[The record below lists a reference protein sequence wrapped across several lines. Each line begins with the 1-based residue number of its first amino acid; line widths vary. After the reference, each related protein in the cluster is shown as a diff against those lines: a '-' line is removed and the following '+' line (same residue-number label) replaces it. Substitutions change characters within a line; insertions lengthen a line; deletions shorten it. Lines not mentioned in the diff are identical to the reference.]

1 LSRVFGTSL
10 PDLFRLLAKVASTI
24 HPRVRALL
32 TAG

>member
-1 LSRVFGTSL
+1 VFDAL
-10 PDLFRLLAKVASTI
+10 LLDLFRLLAKVASRI